1 LPKFP
6 PIERDLALVLHENIA
21 TASVIDELRNSN
33 PRLVESVK
41 VFDIYQG
48 DQIEEGH
55 KSLAFAIR
63 LRDHKRTLQDVQA
76 DKAIAKM
83 LKAVE
88 EKFGARLR

>member
-1 LPKFP
+1 MPKFP

-21 TASVIDELRNSN
+21 TAIVVNELRNSN
-33 PRLVESVK
+33 PRLVESVE

-63 LRDHKRTLQDVQA
+63 LRDHKQTLQDVQA

-83 LKAVE
+83 LKAVK